1 MDYSVEVITPTSDLT
16 TMKLHDNSVMSD
28 RKSRYMGMEVNFFYL
43 NNKMDGAEYI
53 MIHIYMIPQYFV
65 DK

>member
-1 MDYSVEVITPTSDLT
+1 
-16 TMKLHDNSVMSD
+16 MKLHDNSVMSD